1 MKKKYQSP
9 KVYIESFEL
18 SQTIASGGCGAA
30 HNSHFGGPT
39 HWSKA
44 TCGWS
49 DPSYTGMTV
58 FVERHVCT
66 LEVNENTDYNGIC
79 YNAPSAGNSIFGS

>member
-39 HWSKA
+39 HWSKT
-44 TCGWS
+44 TCGWK
-49 DPSYTGMTV
+49 DPSYGVIV
-58 FVERHVCT
+58 FAHDTACNLKVDP
-66 LEVNENTDYNGIC
+66 NTDYNGIC